1 MKRIAIINFY
11 FGNKKPEYM
20 DYYIS
25 SCAYNSDIDFYIFT
39 DLDLHYENANIHIH
53 KMKFKEFATI
63 ISTKIKSALEAKGI
77 SENVV
82 IRHPYKIADYR
93 PTFGLCLEE
102 WLKDYDFW
110 GYCDLDLIF
119 GDIRRYL
126 TDELMDKYDK
136 LYEHGHF
143 SIIRNTKECNERFL
157 EDYRNSFY
165 SVIHMEKN
173 SFFEEVYEKKWLPH
187 GGVNSIFDRVGSLYK
202 NRKALCDISFK
213 YNNLIDLKNPSNSN
227 RNVFVFE
234 EGKLYRVTLSGKNI
248 MKEEVFYV
256 HFQKRKMSG
265 QTDDFK
271 KFYADNDSF
280 RAYNKIDKNLFVRTP
295 RFNMYTKKWIKFRYI
310 DAIKRKINNDFLV
323 K

>member
-1 MKRIAIINFY
+1 MKKIAIINFY
-11 FGNKKPEYM
+11 FGNHKPEYM

-25 SCAYNSDIDFYIFT
+25 SCAFNSNIDFYIFT
-39 DLDLHYENANIHIH
+39 DLNLEYEYSNIHILH
-53 KMKFKEFATI
+53 MKFKEFAGI
-63 ISTKIKSALEAKGI
+63 ISTKIKNALEAKGI
-77 SENVV
+77 FENVV
-82 IRHPYKIADYR
+82 INHPYKVADYR

-110 GYCDLDLIF
+110 GYCDLDLVF
-119 GDIRRYL
+119 GDMRKYL
-126 TDELMDKYDK
+126 SDELLDKYDK

-157 EDYRNSFY
+157 DDYRNSFY

-187 GGVNSIFDRVGSLYK
+187 GGVNSIFDRMGALYK

-213 YNNLIDLKNPSNSN
+213 YNNLIDLKNTSKSN
-227 RNVFVFE
+227 RNVFLFE
-234 EGKLYRVTLSGKNI
+234 EGKLYRLTLADKKVN
-248 MKEEVFYV
+248 KEEVFYV
-256 HFQKRKMSG
+256 HFQKRRMSG
-265 QTDDFK
+265 K
-271 KFYADNDSF
+271 SANLKRFYADNDSF
-280 RAYNKIDKNLFVRTP
+280 REYGKVDVSLFKRTS
-295 RFNMYTKKWIKFRYI
+295 RVNIYTKKWIKFRYI